1 MFGLVRS
8 LIHPYFMHMGRVVS
22 SRQAI
27 KALEADGWSLVRV
40 VGDHH
45 QFRHPVKPGKVT
57 IPHPVKDL
65 PIQVVVSIERQSG
78 VDLRGRRRR

>member
-1 MFGLVRS
+1 MR
-8 LIHPYFMHMGRVVS
+8 MRRVVS

-27 KALEADGWSLVRV
+27 RAIEAEGWFLVRV
-40 VGDHH
+40 TGDHH
-45 QFRHPVKPGKVT
+45 QFRHPTRRGKVT

-65 PIQVVVSIERQSG
+65 PLQVVASIERQSG

>member
-1 MFGLVRS
+1 MR
-8 LIHPYFMHMGRVVS
+8 MKRVVS

-27 KALEADGWSLVRV
+27 KVIEADGWILARV
-40 VGDHH
+40 AGDHH
-45 QFRHPVKPGKVT
+45 QFRHPTKRGKVT
-57 IPHPVKDL
+57 VPHPVKDL

>member
-1 MFGLVRS
+1 MRMS
-8 LIHPYFMHMGRVVS
+8 RAVS

-27 KALEADGWSLVRV
+27 RAIAADGWLLVRV
-40 VGDHH
+40 MGDHH
-45 QFRHPVKPGKVT
+45 QFRHPTKRGKVT

-78 VDLRGRRRR
+78 VDLRGRQRR

>member
-1 MFGLVRS
+1 MRRAVG
-8 LIHPYFMHMGRVVS
+8 

-27 KALEADGWSLVRV
+27 KALEADGWFLVRV
-40 VGDHH
+40 KGDHH
-45 QFRHPVKPGKVT
+45 QFRHPTKRGKVT

-65 PIQVVVSIERQSG
+65 PMQVVVSIERQSG

>member
-1 MFGLVRS
+1 MR
-8 LIHPYFMHMGRVVS
+8 MRRAVS

-27 KALEADGWSLVRV
+27 KAIEADGWFLARV
-40 VGDHH
+40 AGDHH
-45 QFRHPVKPGKVT
+45 QFRHPTKRGKVT

-78 VDLRGRRRR
+78 VGLRGRQRR

>member
-1 MFGLVRS
+1 MR
-8 LIHPYFMHMGRVVS
+8 MARTVS

-27 KALEADGWSLVRV
+27 RAIEAAGWFLVRV
-40 VGDHH
+40 TGDHY
-45 QFRHPVKPGKVT
+45 QFRHPTRRGKVT
-57 IPHPVKDL
+57 VPHPVKDL

>member
-1 MFGLVRS
+1 MRMS
-8 LIHPYFMHMGRVVS
+8 RAVS

-27 KALEADGWSLVRV
+27 RAIEADGWFLVRV
-40 VGDHH
+40 TGDHH
-45 QFRHPVKPGKVT
+45 QFRHPTKRGKVT